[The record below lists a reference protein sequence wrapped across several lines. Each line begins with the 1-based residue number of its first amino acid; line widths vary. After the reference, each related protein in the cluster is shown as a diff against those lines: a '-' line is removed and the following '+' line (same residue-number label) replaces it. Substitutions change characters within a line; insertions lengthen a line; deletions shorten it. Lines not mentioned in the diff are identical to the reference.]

1 MSYRSLVIGLSV
13 LASMLMPALVLGQ
26 KEVELAIRETGY
38 HRLDIIIGEFKDESV
53 LGGGRPV
60 FDILKQDLE
69 LSGYFRVLDGFELVS
84 DWGDTGNVHEKWATI
99 GADALVEG
107 NVKRKGDEF
116 EIDTFLSDLATGQL
130 MTRRKISGDRQRNV
144 VHQVSDEVVKN
155 LTGEKGI
162 ATTNIAFIWN
172 KQGKWE
178 LCMADYD
185 GHNAQ
190 NLTTT
195 RSLKIGPAWSPDGRL
210 IAYTSFED
218 QDPDLFVWSFKEHRS
233 RRLTRFP
240 GMVAG
245 ASWSADGRKIAL
257 TLTKD
262 GNSEIYT
269 MNSDGSRLRR
279 VTRNP
284 AIDCSPSWSPS
295 GREIAFTSDRSGSP
309 QIYVTDLDGTELRRL
324 TFTGEYNES
333 AAWSPKGDRIAYV
346 AREAGFFDVWI
357 IDPRGQHRR
366 RITFKGTGNEDP
378 AWAPDGR
385 HLIYVSTRG
394 HTEEL
399 VLTDLSGR
407 LEYALPIGEGD
418 KEEPTWSP

>member
-1 MSYRSLVIGLSV
+1 MNHISRAIILSMILSILGSSSV
-13 LASMLMPALVLGQ
+13 FGQ

-38 HRLDIIIGEFKDESV
+38 HRLDIIIGEFRGETV
-53 LGGGRPV
+53 LGGDRPV

-84 DWGDTGNVHEKWATI
+84 DWGDTGNIHEKWATI

-107 NVKRKGDEF
+107 NVQRTGSQF
-116 EIDTFLSDLATGQL
+116 EIEAFLSDLATGQL
-130 MTRRKISGDRQRNV
+130 VTRRKVTGQEQRNL
-144 VHQVSDEVVKN
+144 VHQVSDEVVKS

-162 ATTNIAFIWN
+162 ATTKVAFIWN
-172 KQGKWE
+172 EKGKWE
-178 LCMADYD
+178 LCASDYD
-185 GHNAQ
+185 GRNVQ
-190 NLTTT
+190 RLTSTG
-195 RSLKIGPAWSPDGRL
+195 SLKVGPAWSPTGEL
-210 IAYTSFED
+210 ISYSSFETG
-218 QDPDLFVWSFKEHRS
+218 DPDLFLWSVKERRS

-357 IDPRGQHRR
+357 MDPRGRHRR

-394 HTEEL
+394 YIEEL

-407 LEYALPIGEGD
+407 LEYALPIGGGD